1 MVKLKQNNKSNKIIV
16 RPYVRPLPAY
26 LFGKKFFMDYLMV
39 LYIDPGTGGM
49 LFTILFGIFGVAVF
63 SIRALMLKLK
73 YRVSGGKSAKL
84 NDQKI
89 PIAIFT
95 DHKRY
100 WNVFEPLLDEFEK
113 RKQKV
118 TYLTCSKDDPFFDKK
133 YEYITGEFIGEG
145 NKAFSKLNLLNASVV
160 VSSTPSLDVF
170 QWKRS
175 KNVDFYIHVQHGA
188 NDISMYR
195 MFGTDHFDALP
206 LSGEYQVEEIRK
218 LEKMRGIPERE
229 APLCGIPYMDAMKKR
244 LEEAGPVPEHDRTVL
259 MAPSWGKSGILSRF
273 GEKLIDALIDTGYKI
288 IVRPHPQSYSSEKE
302 MLDNL
307 MSKYNGNPKVIW
319 NRDNDNFEVLRQA
332 DILISDFS
340 GIIFDFTLV
349 FDKPLIYTDTK
360 YDISPYDASWI
371 EETPWTFKTLPELG
385 LELNEENVGNIKEL
399 IDKCIEDPSFGKGR
413 DKARSETWVP
423 MGNGAVLTVDFIM
436 QKYKEVTKKKSEE
449 AAAKNKEVKPSKK
462 KLALPGSKA

>member
-1 MVKLKQNNKSNKIIV
+1 MCCQIN
-16 RPYVRPLPAY
+16 
-26 LFGKKFFMDYLMV
+26 

-49 LFTILFGIFGVAVF
+49 LFSILFGIFGVAVF
-63 SIRALMLKLK
+63 SFRALLLKMK
-73 YRVSGGKSAKL
+73 YRTSNDKNAKIY
-84 NDQKI
+84 DQKI

-113 RKQKV
+113 RKQNV
-118 TYLTCSKDDPFFDKK
+118 AYLTCSKDDPVFDKK
-133 YEYITGEFIGEG
+133 YEYIKGEFLGEG
-145 NKAFSKLNLLNASVV
+145 NKAFSRLNLLNASIV
-160 VSSTPSLDVF
+160 VSSTPSLGVF

-175 KNVDFYIHVQHGA
+175 NNVDFYIHVQHGA

-195 MFGTDHFDALP
+195 MYGTDHFDALP
-206 LSGEYQVEEIRK
+206 LSGEYQIEEIRQ
-218 LEKMRGIPERE
+218 LEDMRGIAHRE
-229 APLCGIPYMDAMKKR
+229 TPLCGIPYMDAMKKR
-244 LEEAGPVPEHDRTVL
+244 LKEAGPVPEHERTVL

-288 IVRPHPQSYSSEKE
+288 IVRPHPQSYASEKE
-302 MLDNL
+302 MLDKL
-307 MSKYNGNPKVIW
+307 MSKYTDESKVIW
-319 NRDNDNFEVLRQA
+319 NRDNDNFEVLRQS

-360 YDISPYDASWI
+360 YDIRPYDADWI
-371 EETPWTFKTLPELG
+371 EETPWTFRILPKLG

-399 IDKCIEDPSFGKGR
+399 IDKCINDPSFSKGR

-423 MGNGAVLTVDFIM
+423 MGNGAELTVDYILK
-436 QKYKEVTKKKSEE
+436 KYNEVISKKQIETEQTNTKQAKKSLSFKKKTSTE
-449 AAAKNKEVKPSKK
+449 
-462 KLALPGSKA
+462 

>member
-1 MVKLKQNNKSNKIIV
+1 
-16 RPYVRPLPAY
+16 
-26 LFGKKFFMDYLMV
+26 MDYLSL

-63 SIRALMLKLK
+63 SIRALVLKMK
-73 YRVSGGKSAKL
+73 YRISGGKSAKIS
-84 NDQKI
+84 DQKL

-118 TYLTCSKDDPFFDKK
+118 VYLTCSKDDPVFDKK

-145 NKAFSKLNLLNASVV
+145 NKAYSRLNLLNASVV
-160 VSSTPSLDVF
+160 VSSTPSLGVF

-175 KNVDFYIHVQHGA
+175 KNVDYYIHVQHGA

-195 MFGTDHFDALP
+195 MFGTDHFDGLP
-206 LSGEYQVEEIRK
+206 LSAEYQVKQIRQLEE
-218 LEKMRGIPERE
+218 MRGIPPRE

-244 LEEAGPVPEHDRTVL
+244 LEESGPVPEHERTVL
-259 MAPSWGKSGILSRF
+259 LAPSWGKSGILSRF

-288 IVRPHPQSYSSEKE
+288 IIRPHPQSYASEKD
-302 MLDNL
+302 MLDKII
-307 MSKYNGNPKVIW
+307 SKYKDEPRITW
-319 NRDNDNFEVLRQA
+319 NRDNDNFEVLRQS

-340 GIIFDFTLV
+340 GIIFDFTFV

-360 YDISPYDASWI
+360 YDIRPYDASWI
-371 EETPWTFKTLPELG
+371 DETPWTFKTLPELG
-385 LELNEENVGNIKEL
+385 LELNEDNVSNIKDL
-399 IDKCIEDPSFGKGR
+399 IDRCIEDPSFAKGR
-413 DKARSETWVP
+413 DKARAETWVP
-423 MGNGAVLTVDFIM
+423 MGNGAELTVDFIIE
-436 QKYKEVTKKKSEE
+436 KYNEVVARKKAKEESLKQRTSKHKKALNTK
-449 AAAKNKEVKPSKK
+449 
-462 KLALPGSKA
+462 